1 MKGFLSVLGLLASL
15 FTAQHLVAADA
26 NTEEKTLWDALRS
39 PKHFALMR
47 HALAPGTGDPA
58 NFTLGRRETQRNL
71 SKQGR
76 QQAKRIG
83 ALFRENGI
91 ESAQVF
97 TSEWF
102 RCQDTSE
109 LLGLGPVTPLPA
121 LNSFFRNYQQK
132 ETRTDALKRWLSQ
145 RDMDEPL
152 VLVTHQVNIMALT
165 GVYPASG
172 EIVVVARHAENGLS
186 VLGSIRTD
194 P

>member
-26 NTEEKTLWDALRS
+26 NTEEKALWDALRS

-47 HALAPGTGDPA
+47 HSLALGTGDPA
-58 NFTLGRRETQRNL
+58 NFTLGHRETQRNL

-76 QQAKRIG
+76 QQAQRIG

-102 RCQDTSE
+102 RCRDTAE
-109 LLGLGPVTPLPA
+109 LLGLGPVTPLPV
-121 LNSFFRNYQQK
+121 LNSFFRNYEQK
-132 ETRTDALKRWLSQ
+132 EPRTEALKRWLSQ

-152 VLVTHQVNIMALT
+152 VLVTHQVNITALT

-172 EIVVVARHAENGLS
+172 EVVVVARHAENGLS

>member
-26 NTEEKTLWDALRS
+26 NTEEQALWDALRS

-76 QQAKRIG
+76 QQAQRIG

-102 RCQDTSE
+102 RCRDTAE
-109 LLGLGPVTPLPA
+109 LLGLGAVTPLSA
-121 LNSFFRNYQQK
+121 LNSFFRNYEQK
-132 ETRTDALKRWLSQ
+132 EPRTEALKRWLSQ

-152 VLVTHQVNIMALT
+152 VLVTHQVNITALT

-172 EIVVVARHAENGLS
+172 EVVVVAQDAENGLR

>member
-26 NTEEKTLWDALRS
+26 NTEEQALWDALRS
-39 PKHFALMR
+39 PSHFALMR

-76 QQAKRIG
+76 LQAQRIG

-102 RCQDTSE
+102 RCRDTAE
-109 LLGLGPVTPLPA
+109 LLGLGAVTPLPA
-121 LNSFFRNYQQK
+121 LNSFFRNYEQK
-132 ETRTDALKRWLSQ
+132 EPRTEALKRWLSQ

-152 VLVTHQVNIMALT
+152 VLVTHQVNITALT

-172 EIVVVARHAENGLS
+172 EIVVVAQDAENGLR

>member
-26 NTEEKTLWDALRS
+26 NNEEKALWDALRS

-71 SKQGR
+71 SEQGR
-76 QQAKRIG
+76 QQAQRIG

-102 RCQDTSE
+102 RCRDTAE
-109 LLGLGPVTPLPA
+109 LLGLGAVTPLPA
-121 LNSFFRNYQQK
+121 LNSFFRNYEQK
-132 ETRTDALKRWLSQ
+132 EPRTEALKRWLSQ

-152 VLVTHQVNIMALT
+152 VLVTHQVNITALT

-172 EIVVVARHAENGLS
+172 EIVVVAQDAENGLR

-194 P
+194 L

>member
-1 MKGFLSVLGLLASL
+1 MKGFLSVLGVLASL

-39 PKHFALMR
+39 PSHFALMR

-76 QQAKRIG
+76 QQAQRIG

-91 ESAQVF
+91 ESSQVF

-102 RCQDTSE
+102 RCRDTAE
-109 LLGLGPVTPLPA
+109 LLGLGVVTLLPA
-121 LNSFFRNYQQK
+121 LNSFFRNYEQK
-132 ETRTDALKRWLSQ
+132 EPRTEALKRWLSQ

>member
-26 NTEEKTLWDALRS
+26 NTEEKALWDALRS
-39 PKHFALMR
+39 PSHFALMR
-47 HALAPGTGDPA
+47 HALAPGMGDPG

-71 SKQGR
+71 SEQGR
-76 QQAKRIG
+76 QQAQRIG

-91 ESAQVF
+91 ESAQMF

-102 RCQDTSE
+102 RCRDTAE
-109 LLGLGPVTPLPA
+109 LLGLGPVSPLPA
-121 LNSFFRNYQQK
+121 LNSFFRNYEQK
-132 ETRTDALKRWLSQ
+132 EPRTEALKRWLSQ

-152 VLVTHQVNIMALT
+152 VLVTHQVNITALT

-172 EIVVVARHAENGLS
+172 EIVVVAQDAGNGLR

>member
-1 MKGFLSVLGLLASL
+1 MKGFLCVLGLITSM
-15 FTAQHLVAADA
+15 FTAPHLAAADA
-26 NTEEKTLWDALRS
+26 NNEEKALWDALRS

-83 ALFRENGI
+83 ALFHENGI

-102 RCQDTSE
+102 RCRDTAE

-121 LNSFFRNYQQK
+121 LNSFFRNYEQK
-132 ETRTDALKRWLSQ
+132 EPRTEALKRWLSQ

-152 VLVTHQVNIMALT
+152 VLVTHQVNITALT

-172 EIVVVARHAENGLS
+172 EIVVVAQDAGNGLR